1 MVPDLAG
8 LLFHEAMDACY
19 GEGLRL
25 RHTSD
30 PDAAEGEGVVT
41 GQDPS
46 PGTTVPIR
54 TVVTVSLR
62 FDSMPEGGWAGPPH
76 RLR

>member
-1 MVPDLAG
+1 
-8 LLFHEAMDACY
+8 MDACY

-62 FDSMPEGGWAGPPH
+62 FDSMPEGG
-76 RLR
+76 